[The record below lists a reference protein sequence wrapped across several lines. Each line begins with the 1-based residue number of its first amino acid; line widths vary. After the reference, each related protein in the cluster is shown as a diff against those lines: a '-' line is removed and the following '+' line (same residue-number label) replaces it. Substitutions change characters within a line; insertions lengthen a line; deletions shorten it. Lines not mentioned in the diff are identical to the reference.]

1 MNKRIIAALVL
12 SVVFTCLILP
22 VHAATTDDVEITPSD
37 IRRIA
42 RTLYGECRADDVPT
56 AEKAAVVWCILN
68 RLDSPDFPNSIRKV
82 VVRSQFHGYKASYPV
97 LPELKEI
104 VEDVVERWKL
114 EKQGYENVGRTLP
127 NDYYFFVADKPGHG
141 NDFRK
146 EYKSKELWDWS
157 LPDPY
162 TMEEYTEVMKYD
174 K

>member
-1 MNKRIIAALVL
+1 MKKRIITVLVL
-12 SVVFTCLILP
+12 SMVFICLIMP
-22 VHAATTDDVEITPSD
+22 VHATTIDEVEITASD

-42 RTLYGECRADDVPT
+42 RTLYGECRSDDVPI

-68 RLDSPDFPNSIRKV
+68 RVDSPDFPNSIRKV
-82 VVRSQFHGYKASYPV
+82 VVHSQFHGYKASYPV

-114 EKQGYENVGRTLP
+114 EKQGFEDVGRTLP
-127 NDYYFFVADKPGHG
+127 NDYYFFAADKSDHG

-162 TMEEYTEVMKYD
+162 TINENIEVMQYD
-174 K
+174 R